1 MSLTKQLKK
10 EVAPFEK
17 VDSRKS
23 IQQLF
28 TTLVPLILLW
38 AAAYWSLSISYW
50 LTIPITVVAAGL
62 VIRTFI
68 IFHDCCHGSFFRN
81 KKLNHWIGTITGV
94 ITLTPYMQWK
104 QSHSIHHAT
113 SSNLDKRGVGDIWT
127 MTVEEYKEAKWYTR
141 LGYRLYRNPIVLFG
155 IGPIAVFLI
164 QQRFNRRGAKW
175 AERRNTYLIN
185 VLIVLLY
192 AALSWLVGWQ
202 AFVLI
207 QLPIF
212 YIASM
217 MGIWLFYVQ
226 HTFEDSY
233 FEKDDEWSYVQAA
246 VEGSSYYKLPL
257 VLQWFSGNIGFH
269 HVHHLSPRVPNYY
282 LEEAHNAT
290 PPLQKA
296 TTITLKTSLQS
307 LRFRLWDEEGK
318 RFVSFRQYKRNARE
332 ALQNAKLAAMEKKT
346 FNAVGIDLK

>member
-23 IQQLF
+23 IQQLI

-50 LTIPITVVAAGL
+50 LTIPITMVAAGL

-68 IFHDCCHGSFFRN
+68 IFHDCCHGSFFKN

-127 MTVEEYKEAKWYTR
+127 MTVQEYQEATWFTR
-141 LGYRLYRNPIVLFG
+141 LSYRLYRNPIILFG

-164 QQRFNRRGAKW
+164 QQRFNRRDAKW

-192 AALSWLVGWQ
+192 AALCWLVGWQ
-202 AFVLI
+202 AFLLI

-257 VLQWFSGNIGFH
+257 ILQWFTGNIGFH

-318 RFVSFRQYKRNARE
+318 RFVSFRQYKRNAKQ
-332 ALQNAKLAAMEKKT
+332 ALKHAKAMGDKKT